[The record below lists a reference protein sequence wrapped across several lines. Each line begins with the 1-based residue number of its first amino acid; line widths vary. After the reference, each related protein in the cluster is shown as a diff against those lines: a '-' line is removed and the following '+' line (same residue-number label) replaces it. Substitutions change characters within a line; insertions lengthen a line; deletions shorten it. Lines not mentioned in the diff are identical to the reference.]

1 MNPFFGGVFVEPF
14 NRSSRR
20 THLNNMLT
28 LQMRT
33 LQRPGRWILIGALGM
48 TLSACEER
56 TGTHQDAPPI
66 DSNGLSST
74 GTMFLEGEIISVPSP
89 VQISSMIQRAK
100 LAFDKELMNS
110 LDSRDQY
117 LTEYRK
123 AMALGVYGAD
133 LAYAANYEQSQ
144 LNNDYFNA
152 VGQLSADLQII
163 DHIDPKLISALNNHI
178 GNRDSLLRLNAS
190 FFKAGDTYLKEV
202 KRSDLAGLIL
212 FGGWVE
218 ALHISIKAG
227 KANDDIRAR
236 IGEQKN
242 AAVSLRNLIT
252 KLSDP
257 SMKEIQDQLI
267 VLVRTFEALRMSY
280 TYQKPINDAKEKIT
294 YLRSKTTVE
303 ISNDQMTE
311 LELSTTRLRNLI
323 IQ

>member
-1 MNPFFGGVFVEPF
+1 
-14 NRSSRR
+14 
-20 THLNNMLT
+20 MLT
-28 LQMRT
+28 LPMRT
-33 LQRPGRWILIGALGM
+33 YFKTGAVILTAAIGVCL
-48 TLSACEER
+48 TSCEER
-56 TGTHQDAPPI
+56 TGTHQDAPSI
-66 DSNGLSST
+66 DANGLSSS

-89 VQISSMIQRAK
+89 IQISSMIQKARIS
-100 LAFDKELMNS
+100 FDKDLMNP
-110 LDSRDQY
+110 LQNRDLY

-144 LNNDYFNA
+144 LNNDYFNV

-163 DHIDPKLISALNNHI
+163 DHIDPKLISSLNNHI

-212 FGGWVE
+212 FGGWLE

-227 KANDDIRAR
+227 KENEEIRAR

-242 AAVSLRNLIT
+242 AANSLRNLIS
-252 KLSDP
+252 KLTDP
-257 SMKEIQDQLI
+257 SMKDIQDEFNILAG
-267 VLVRTFEALRMSY
+267 LFESLRVNY
-280 TYQKPINDAKEKIT
+280 TYQKPINDAREKIT

-303 ISNDQMTE
+303 ITTE
-311 LELSTTRLRNLI
+311 QLAAIEASTIKLRNLI